1 MNTGELQNYDPCNGC
16 LLKNSCSEMCPNVID
31 YYKPRL
37 ETRKG
42 EWDYTNDYKYL
53 SFKETQPPNPF
64 INFIPENKK
73 FIKSIFL
80 SYILIILLFVIII
93 NLH

>member
-1 MNTGELQNYDPCNGC
+1 MDTGELQNYDPCIGC

-31 YYKPRL
+31 YYKTRL

-42 EWDYTNDYKYL
+42 EWEYTNDKYL
-53 SFKETQPPNPF
+53 IFKEPQPNQF

-73 FIKSIFL
+73 FIKSIIL